1 MFRAFVRECE
11 EEQRAEKEKER
22 EEEKRA
28 KRKKQERDQEKCK
41 EVNHTWHYSTLHNTR
56 VNS

>member
-1 MFRAFVRECE
+1 MFRSFVRECE

-41 EVNHTWHYSTLHNTR
+41 EVRTHMALLYTARH
-56 VNS
+56 